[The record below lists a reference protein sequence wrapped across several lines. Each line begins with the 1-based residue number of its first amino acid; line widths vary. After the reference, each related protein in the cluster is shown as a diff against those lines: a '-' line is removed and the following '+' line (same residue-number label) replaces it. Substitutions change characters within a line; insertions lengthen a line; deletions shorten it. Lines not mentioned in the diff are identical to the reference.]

1 MARLLQAGRLVAPV
15 CLALTGCLPA
25 IPTGAGSDTGSLFDV
40 GLADLGMDF
49 DTGST
54 VTPPDG
60 SDDTDPG
67 SGSGQP
73 DLPTPTLAEV
83 SSTVLVPLCG
93 DCHVSQTL
101 GNLWLE
107 PNAALRDRL
116 LASAL
121 QAAPMP
127 LVTPGDLQASYLWR
141 KVEGSHLTA
150 GGLGEA
156 MPLGRAALT
165 ESQMDLLR
173 RWIAGGAPPA
183 PDR

>member
-40 GLADLGMDF
+40 GLADLGVDF
-49 DTGST
+49 DTGGT

-60 SDDTDPG
+60 SDDTNAG
-67 SGSGQP
+67 SGSGHHE
-73 DLPTPTLAEV
+73 LPVPTMAEV
-83 SSTVLVPLCG
+83 SASVLVPLCG
-93 DCHVSQTL
+93 DCHISQTL

-107 PNAALRDRL
+107 PNAALRNRL
-116 LASAL
+116 LASSL

-127 LVTPGDLQASYLWR
+127 LVRPGDLQASYLWR

-165 ESQMDLLR
+165 EAQTDLLR
-173 RWIAGGAPPA
+173 RWIESGAPP
-183 PDR
+183 

>member
-40 GLADLGMDF
+40 GLADLGVGF
-49 DTGST
+49 DTGGT

>member
-93 DCHVSQTL
+93 DCHISQTL